1 MTVAKLKLACQLAA
15 VRSLLRPML
24 RWSHRQGDRPGY
36 SIVLGVPWMLR
47 DLLGVNLDFV
57 RRCDRA
63 DLDQI
68 HLVFDR
74 KLQPGGDAFVE
85 KIRRDYHDLP
95 LSFHWHAP
103 AAGRLIERTN
113 NASLFAC
120 MNWTLGLTAARTRYV
135 LLHDFDLYPIAP
147 DYFQRLFQTLRDQQ
161 LHFTAYERTHFD
173 GLTDDDNILG
183 TWSLGIDAD
192 WLRSNFKPVHCFHAV
207 APVSGRLR
215 SLDGLTHIETKTD
228 RRALCTPF
236 EKQEMMHVTNLCS
249 IYLRYRG
256 GRDFEP
262 AWRLHLLWYLQY
274 LAGDEQPMRQATRI
288 MQAGGSSVIAVDGPG
303 VDFSNTHV
311 TCGNV
316 ARDAV
321 RRMET
326 ALHGAVRDEVA
337 EYLQA
342 SDRFWSR
349 HGDRATLKDASGRV
363 TWRDAGDKVDTP
375 LPSSTS

>member
-1 MTVAKLKLACQLAA
+1 MSAAKLKLACQLAA
-15 VRSLLRPML
+15 VRALLRPML
-24 RWSHRQGDRPGY
+24 RWSHRRGERPGY

-47 DLLGVNLDFV
+47 DLLGVNLDFM

-63 DLDQI
+63 NLDEI
-68 HLVFDR
+68 HIVFDR
-74 KLQPGGDAFVE
+74 KLQPGGEAFVE
-85 KIRRDYHDLP
+85 QIRRDHGDLP

-103 AAGRLIERTN
+103 VAGRLIERTR

-147 DYFQRLFQTLRDQQ
+147 DYFQRLYRTLRDQQ
-161 LHFTAYERTHFD
+161 LHFTAFERTYFD
-173 GLTDDDNILG
+173 GLTDEDNILG

-192 WLRSNFKPVHCFHAV
+192 WLRANFKPVHCFHAV
-207 APVSGRLR
+207 APVGGRLR
-215 SLDGLTHIETKTD
+215 SLDGLTHIETKTE

-236 EKQEMMHVTNLCS
+236 HADDMMHVTNLCS

-274 LAGDEQPMRQATRI
+274 LAGDEKPMRRATETMR
-288 MQAGGSSVIAVDGPG
+288 AGESSVIAIEDRS
-303 VDFSNTHV
+303 VDFSATHA

-316 ARDAV
+316 VRKAV
-321 RRMET
+321 TRMEN
-326 ALHGAVRDEVA
+326 ALNGETRPEVA
-337 EYLQA
+337 AYLNA

-349 HGDRATLKDASGRV
+349 FGDRSTIKDAQGRV
-363 TWRDAGDKVDTP
+363 VWQHEDAATEKP
-375 LPSSTS
+375 LAAAS